1 MFAIKNSSHN
11 HKLWLDAI
19 STKKFLDFI
28 YHSNFNIHN
37 HNSPSK
43 NFEMKKC
50 LFGNEILII
59 FNYHKE
65 T

>member
-1 MFAIKNSSHN
+1 M
-11 HKLWLDAI
+11 LWFDAI

-28 YHSNFNIHN
+28 YHSNFNIRN
-37 HNSPSK
+37 RNSQHK
-43 NFEMKKC
+43 N
-50 LFGNEILII
+50 FGNEILII

>member
-1 MFAIKNSSHN
+1 M
-11 HKLWLDAI
+11 LWFDAI

-28 YHSNFNIHN
+28 YHSNFNIRN
-37 HNSPSK
+37 RNSQHK
-43 NFEMKKC
+43 NFEMKNKI
-50 LFGNEILII
+50 GNEILII